1 MINYILKPNTLKA
14 PGADAPTG
22 FHAQT
27 VQSEERHTA
36 DFIRIMADIKGGATE
51 GEAAQWLDVV
61 RRTLISELA
70 RGSNVSLKGF
80 FNANVNIK
88 GPFPASDSSFDPA
101 RNKLH
106 VGISVSRAITKEI
119 KDSAT
124 RHVSEASSG
133 IFIGHVQDAASN
145 TEDSILTPGMV
156 CRVRGSKIKIAGD
169 NPAVGVAFLDAD
181 GEATLIAPTA
191 ISRNGVNEID
201 FVIPNLSPG
210 AYRVRVTTMY
220 AGSGTLLA
228 SPRTCMFPT
237 PLTVGSSA

>member
-1 MINYILKPNTLKA
+1 MIDYILKPNTLKA
-14 PGADAPTG
+14 PGAPAPTG

-27 VQSEERHTA
+27 VQSEERTTA
-36 DFIRIMADIKGGATE
+36 DFISIMADTKGGATK

-70 RGSNVSLKGF
+70 RGSNVNLKGLF
-80 FNANVNIK
+80 SANVNIK

-133 IFIGHVQDAASN
+133 IFIGHVQDAASG
-145 TEDSILTPGMV
+145 TEDSVLTPGMV

-169 NPAVGVAFLDAD
+169 APTVGVAFLGAG
-181 GEATLIAPTA
+181 GEETLIARTA
-191 ISRNGVNEID
+191 ISHNGVNEID
-201 FVIPNLSPG
+201 FVIPNLAHG

-220 AGSGTLLA
+220 AGSGIQLA
-228 SPRTCMFPT
+228 SPRSYTFPA
-237 PLTVGSSA
+237 PLTVATPA

>member
-14 PGADAPTG
+14 PGANAPTG

-27 VQSEERHTA
+27 VQSEERTTA
-36 DFIRIMADIKGGATE
+36 DFIRVMADTKGGATE

-70 RGSNVSLKGF
+70 RGCNVNLKGF

-101 RNKLH
+101 RNTLH
-106 VGISVSRAITKEI
+106 VGMSVSRAITKEL
-119 KDSAT
+119 KDSPT
-124 RHVSEASSG
+124 HHVSEASSG
-133 IFIGHVQDAASN
+133 IFIGHVQDAASG

-156 CRVRGSKIKIAGD
+156 CRVRGSKIKLAGD
-169 NPAVGVAFLDAD
+169 DPTVGVAFLGAE
-181 GEATLIAPTA
+181 GETTLIAPTA
-191 ISRNGVNEID
+191 VSRNGDRQID

-210 AYRVRVTTMY
+210 AYRVRVTTMF
-220 AGSGTLLA
+220 AGSAKQLT
-228 SPRTCMFPT
+228 SPRSYTFPT
-237 PLTVGSSA
+237 PLTVGTAP